1 MKKVLN
7 SIFDRTFMT
16 VLLMILQIVVL
27 IFIILQLCNYFYLFY
42 ILFIIISIVIAI
54 SILSNDDTP
63 DFKYPWVIIISVF
76 PIFGGIFYLIY
87 GRYRNK
93 KKKYVVKKT
102 KYLVQNE
109 NILKKLKKDLDVY
122 SQVNY
127 LSSKNNMP
135 IYTNTKVSYFPTG
148 EKAYKRMLLEL
159 KNAKKFIFI
168 EYFIIKKG
176 IMWNSILDILKE
188 KAKDKVDIRIIY
200 DDIGCS
206 KSLPTNYFKEL
217 EKYGIKCISF
227 NKFSAIYNLNYNNR
241 DHRKIMNIDNRVCF
255 TGGINLADEYIN
267 EISRLGY
274 WKDNCIMLEGEAV
287 KSFTYIFLK
296 TWNFEKNF
304 DKSFNKFFIENKMN
318 KYKDFVQPYWS
329 NPFNKE
335 LVAYTVYMNLI
346 NSANKYVYI
355 MTPYLSVGYD
365 MINALCMAAKRGVDV
380 RIITPYI
387 YDKKVVE
394 KITKSNYNLLI
405 TAGVKI
411 YEFRPGFIHSKTII
425 SDDRI
430 GVVGTINFDYRSL
443 RHNYECA
450 VLIASPKTIKVIKK
464 DFINTFNE
472 SYRIEKSRKEKN
484 KWIMGILRFIGPLV

>member
-1 MKKVLN
+1 
-7 SIFDRTFMT
+7 
-16 VLLMILQIVVL
+16 
-27 IFIILQLCNYFYLFY
+27 
-42 ILFIIISIVIAI
+42 
-54 SILSNDDTP
+54 
-63 DFKYPWVIIISVF
+63 
-76 PIFGGIFYLIY
+76 
-87 GRYRNK
+87 
-93 KKKYVVKKT
+93 
-102 KYLVQNE
+102 
-109 NILKKLKKDLDVY
+109 
-122 SQVNY
+122 
-127 LSSKNNMP
+127 
-135 IYTNTKVSYFPTG
+135 
-148 EKAYKRMLLEL
+148 
-159 KNAKKFIFI
+159 
-168 EYFIIKKG
+168 
-176 IMWNSILDILKE
+176 
-188 KAKDKVDIRIIY
+188 
-200 DDIGCS
+200 
-206 KSLPTNYFKEL
+206 
-217 EKYGIKCISF
+217 
-227 NKFSAIYNLNYNNR
+227 
-241 DHRKIMNIDNRVCF
+241 
-255 TGGINLADEYIN
+255 
-267 EISRLGY
+267 
-274 WKDNCIMLEGEAV
+274 
-287 KSFTYIFLK
+287 
-296 TWNFEKNF
+296 
-304 DKSFNKFFIENKMN
+304 
-318 KYKDFVQPYWS
+318 
-329 NPFNKE
+329 
-335 LVAYTVYMNLI
+335 MNLI

>member
-1 MKKVLN
+1 MKKILG
-7 SIFDRTFMT
+7 SIFSRTFT
-16 VLLMILQIVVL
+16 TILLMLLQV
-27 IFIILQLCNYFYLFY
+27 IILMFIMLELCNYFYIFY
-42 ILFIIISIVIAI
+42 ILFIGISIIIAI
-54 SILSNDDTP
+54 SILSNNDTP
-63 DFKYPWVIIISVF
+63 DFKYPWVIVIAIF

-93 KKKYVVKKT
+93 KKKYVVKKS
-102 KYLVQNE
+102 KYIYQDE
-109 NILKKLKKDLDVY
+109 KIIKKLKSDLDVY

-127 LSSKNNMP
+127 VSSKNHMP
-135 IYTNTKVSYFPTG
+135 VYNNSKVTYFPTG
-148 EKAYKRMLLEL
+148 EKAFKRMLIEL

-168 EYFIIKKG
+168 EYYIIKQG
-176 IMWNSILDILKE
+176 IMWNSILEILKE
-188 KAKDKVDIRIIY
+188 KAKDKVDVRIIY

-206 KSLPTNYFKEL
+206 KSLPTKYFHQL

-267 EISRLGY
+267 EVSRLGY
-274 WKDNCIMLEGEAV
+274 WKDNCILIEGDAV
-287 KSFTYIFLK
+287 RSFTYIFLK
-296 TWNFEKNF
+296 TWNFERKF
-304 DKSFNKFFIENKMN
+304 DKSFNKFFVKNKSI
-318 KYKDFVQPYWS
+318 KSREFVQPYWS

-387 YDKKVVE
+387 YDKKIVE

-405 TAGVKI
+405 DSGVKI

-450 VLIASPKTIKVIKK
+450 VLIATPKTIKVIKK

-472 SYRIEKSRKEKN
+472 SSKIEQSKEVRN
-484 KWIMGILRFIGPLV
+484 KWVIGILRFLGPLV

>member
-1 MKKVLN
+1 
-7 SIFDRTFMT
+7 
-16 VLLMILQIVVL
+16 
-27 IFIILQLCNYFYLFY
+27 
-42 ILFIIISIVIAI
+42 
-54 SILSNDDTP
+54 
-63 DFKYPWVIIISVF
+63 
-76 PIFGGIFYLIY
+76 
-87 GRYRNK
+87 
-93 KKKYVVKKT
+93 
-102 KYLVQNE
+102 
-109 NILKKLKKDLDVY
+109 
-122 SQVNY
+122 
-127 LSSKNNMP
+127 
-135 IYTNTKVSYFPTG
+135 
-148 EKAYKRMLLEL
+148 
-159 KNAKKFIFI
+159 
-168 EYFIIKKG
+168 
-176 IMWNSILDILKE
+176 MWNSILDILKE

-387 YDKKVVE
+387 YD
-394 KITKSNYNLLI
+394 S
-405 TAGVKI
+405 
-411 YEFRPGFIHSKTII
+411 
-425 SDDRI
+425 
-430 GVVGTINFDYRSL
+430 
-443 RHNYECA
+443 
-450 VLIASPKTIKVIKK
+450 
-464 DFINTFNE
+464 
-472 SYRIEKSRKEKN
+472 
-484 KWIMGILRFIGPLV
+484 